1 MRILLRILALI
12 ALVLGVMAG
21 AIDAI
26 QSVAADAVVLTPLS
40 AAWEDVSPSTLA
52 ALEGAFVTY
61 LPQGAASVALP
72 LFLGQPASVVLLVF
86 AFLMHLLAYRPA
98 KRRFN
103 PR

>member
-1 MRILLRILALI
+1 MI